1 MATKPEHP
9 RHKKG
14 TDKACPGKLL
24 WVHGTKK
31 VFFTARK
38 EEWLRESEKNRSE
51 AFYTKMMKLYI
62 KKYSY
67 HLRDDQDLAKDIADP
82 PDSAADKVV
91 HEMVSPE
98 EQEERTEY
106 SKLVRGVSGRKF
118 SFGEY
123 TY

>member
-1 MATKPEHP
+1 M
-9 RHKKG
+9 
-14 TDKACPGKLL
+14 DKACPGKLS

-31 VFFTARK
+31 VFFAARK
-38 EEWLRESEKNRSE
+38 EEWLRESEKNSSG
-51 AFYTKMMKLYI
+51 AFYTKMVKLYV

-67 HLRDDQDLAKDIADP
+67 HLRDDQDLAKDITDLL
-82 PDSAADKVV
+82 DSAAADEVV

-98 EQEERTEY
+98 EQKEHAEY
-106 SKLVRGVSGRKF
+106 SKLVRGVSGRNF